1 MELRF
6 RIGPLVLSVAALMY
20 PGGTCRAAAALSC
33 ADMARLTVPSSAIG
47 LGTSGATVEG
57 ATEVP
62 AGGTAPKTYSEYC
75 RLSVD
80 INPVD
85 PQAPKIEMQLA
96 LPAAWNGKAMMFG
109 GRGYDGAV
117 PDVTNNVPAG
127 PADRPTPLGRG
138 YAVFAS
144 DSGHEGSDA
153 DKAGAF
159 ALNAEALANYA
170 HDALKKTRDAA
181 VYLIGQRYAASPE
194 RIYFAGGSTGG
205 REGLAVAQ
213 QWPQDFDGVIALYP
227 AFNAASLDLQF
238 GRITRAL
245 AAPNAYPSLGKRAAL
260 YNAAM
265 QACDALDGVQD
276 GLISNQAA
284 CNATFDPSTATVDGH
299 ALRCPGGT
307 DVADSCLSDP
317 QIAAMKVFNTPIAFD
332 YPLASG
338 ENQYPGFNVWGAD
351 LGHAGTGLQ
360 SIVNRLGL
368 SRMQPGF
375 PMPGFG
381 AAVDTVP
388 YHSGFW
394 DQWVKYFVT
403 GNPTY
408 DSLSLDPEHPGK
420 WRARISALTLRLDVN
435 KADLSEF
442 AAHGGKLLMAH
453 GTSDQLV
460 STRATEQYF
469 NRVHSVMGPDR
480 TGGFMRYYEIP
491 GYNHAV
497 STVFAASWDSLGALE
512 DWVEKGIAPTA
523 QVVTDTVGVPR
534 RTRPLCEYPSWPRYR
549 GAGDVDMASNFTCAT
564 E

>member
-1 MELRF
+1 MAHGSRVG
-6 RIGPLVLSVAALMY
+6 ILVLGVAAAMSA
-20 PGGTCRAAAALSC
+20 GGTGRAAAALSC
-33 ADMARLTVPSSAIG
+33 ADMARLAVPSSAIG
-47 LGTSGATVEG
+47 LGTSGATVRNVV
-57 ATEVP
+57 EVP
-62 AGGTAPKTYSEYC
+62 AGGAAPKAHGEYC
-75 RLSVD
+75 GVSVD

-85 PQAPKIEMQLA
+85 PQAPKIAMQLA
-96 LPAAWNGKAMMFG
+96 LPAAWNGKAMMLG
-109 GRGYDGAV
+109 GGGYNGAV
-117 PDVTNNVPAG
+117 PDVTKDVPAG
-127 PADRPTPLGRG
+127 PVDQSAPLGRG

-144 DSGHEGSDA
+144 DSGHQGSDA
-153 DKAGAF
+153 DRAGAF

-170 HDALKKTRDAA
+170 HDALKKTHDVAL
-181 VYLIGQRYAASPE
+181 YLIAQRYAATPK

-205 REGLAVAQ
+205 REALAVAQ
-213 QWPQDFDGVIALYP
+213 QWPHDFDGVIALYP

-245 AAPNAYPSLGKRAAL
+245 AAPDAYPNLAKRAAL

-276 GLISNQAA
+276 GLISNQGA

-299 ALRCPGGT
+299 ALRCPGGA
-307 DVADSCLSDP
+307 DVADTCLSEP
-317 QIAAMKVFNTPIAFD
+317 QITAMKVFNTPIAFN

-351 LGHAGTGLQ
+351 LGHAGTGAQ
-360 SIVNRLGL
+360 SIVNRLGF
-368 SRMQPGF
+368 SQMQPGF

-381 AAVDTVP
+381 TTLDTVP

-403 GNPTY
+403 KDPSY

-420 WRARISALTLRLDVN
+420 WQARISELTLRQDVN
-435 KADLSEF
+435 KEDLSEF

-469 NRVHSVMGPDR
+469 NRVRSVMGPDR
-480 TGGFMRYYEIP
+480 VSGFMRYYEIP

-497 STVFAASWDSLGALE
+497 STVFAASWDSLSELE
-512 DWVEKGIAPTA
+512 AWVERGIAPTA
-523 QVVTDTVGVPR
+523 QVVTDTVGVAG

-549 GAGDVDMASNFTCAT
+549 GAGDVNLASSFTCAT